1 MTQAKMKTTI
11 KGKNA
16 SKYNNTDNLNNLP
29 GHHIIKTTMI
39 KDNDDKRQQ

>member
-11 KGKNA
+11 KGKNT

-29 GHHIIKTTMI
+29 GHHIIQTTMI
-39 KDNDDKRQQ
+39 KENNDKRQQ